1 MTNEINILRFLTSVR
16 NDPFPYYDT
25 VSLREGEG
33 GGVIFILLCVG
44 HRHENFMLIQ
54 DEKLSRILFS

>member
-25 VSLREGEG
+25 VSKG
-33 GGVIFILLCVG
+33 GGINAARNLQLAPMSFRQGAQALEYYL
-44 HRHENFMLIQ
+44 Q
-54 DEKLSRILFS
+54 DNP